1 VSTAGPRR
9 ATGVAAFALAVLLLW
24 SGAAAAADQ
33 PAAKSPAPLFGTAE
47 LHSSNLKMFPKW
59 RGMLQ
64 LFKKELSSCGP
75 DQCKKAEWQGIVD
88 GLRGK
93 DVMTQ
98 LRAINTEMNKRPYI
112 SDQVNWNLPDYWATP
127 LQFLQK
133 GGDCE
138 DFAIAKYMAL
148 RDLGVPVD
156 DMRIV
161 VLNDLNLRIAHAV
174 LAVYVTADPYI
185 LDNQI
190 SKVVPASSIHHYQ
203 PVYSIN
209 ETGWWLYRDGGPMR
223 LVGNTVGDGKTAK
236 MF

>member
-1 VSTAGPRR
+1 
-9 ATGVAAFALAVLLLW
+9 LAVLLW
-24 SGAAAAADQ
+24 SGAAAATDQ
-33 PAAKSPAPLFGTAE
+33 LAAKSPAQLFGTAE
-47 LHSSNLKMFPKW
+47 IHSSNLQMFPKW

-75 DQCKKAEWQGIVD
+75 DQCKKAEWQAVVD
-88 GLRGK
+88 RLRGK

-98 LRAINTEMNKRPYI
+98 LREINAEMNKRPYVA
-112 SDQVNWNLPDYWATP
+112 DQVNWNLPDYWATP

-148 RDLGVPVD
+148 RTAGVPVE

-161 VLNDLNLRIAHAV
+161 VLNDLNLGIAHAV
-174 LAVYVTADPYI
+174 LAVYVNASPYI

-190 SKVVPASSIHHYQ
+190 SKVVPATTIRHYQ

-209 ETGWWLYRDGGPMR
+209 ENGWWLHRNGASNQ
-223 LVGNTVGDGKTAK
+223 LVGNNTVREGRTEKVL
-236 MF
+236 

>member
-1 VSTAGPRR
+1 M
-9 ATGVAAFALAVLLLW
+9 AAFALAALLW
-24 SGAAAAADQ
+24 NGAASATDLPTAE
-33 PAAKSPAPLFGTAE
+33 SPAPLCGTAE
-47 LHSSNLKMFPKW
+47 IHSNNLKMFPKW

-64 LFKKELSSCGP
+64 LFKKELSSCGL
-75 DQCKKAEWQGIVD
+75 DQCGKAEWQAVVD
-88 GLRGK
+88 RLRGK

-98 LRAINTEMNKRPYI
+98 LRAINIEMNRRPYVT
-112 SDQVNWNLPDYWATP
+112 DQVNWNLPDYWATP

-148 RDLGVPVD
+148 RDLGVPID

-174 LAVYVTADPYI
+174 LAVYVDADPYI

-190 SKVVPASSIHHYQ
+190 SKVAPASSIHHYQ

-209 ETGWWLYRDGGPMR
+209 ETGWWLHRNSEPVR
-223 LVGNTVGDGKTAK
+223 LVGNTVGEGKTAK
-236 MF
+236 LF